1 MKSSRRHDGIRFAGP
16 ARVHPS
22 HDPVVIEFG
31 SASAAHSIIHLS
43 RKTVVIEFGP
53 ESAVSIEIQSTSNS
67 VRRPTRVYDPSKSS
81 RPQIRVRVSGPFY
94 HPLET
99 VVIEFGS
106 ESAAQPIFPGHS
118 PSQSSSNTSFQV
130 AEIQTSLAS
139 ISGRQSGLG
148 RVYHPPNQICHPSKS
163 SLSIIHWPG
172 PHHRSLAPPSELE
185 GAPST
190 DHHDLVN
197 ENILRF
203 RLSLGASHTWS
214 CCDDA

>member
-1 MKSSRRHDGIRFAGP
+1 M
-16 ARVHPS
+16 
-22 HDPVVIEFG
+22 
-31 SASAAHSIIHLS
+31 
-43 RKTVVIEFGP
+43 
-53 ESAVSIEIQSTSNS
+53 TSNS

-81 RPQIRVRVSGPFY
+81 RPPSQIRVRVSGPFY

-106 ESAAQPIFPGHS
+106 ESAAQPILPGHS

-163 SLSIIHWPG
+163 RPG
-172 PHHRSLAPPSELE
+172 PHHHRSLAPPSE

-190 DHHDLVN
+190 DLVN
-197 ENILRF
+197 EKQAFSWCQPYLE
-203 RLSLGASHTWS
+203 LL
-214 CCDDA
+214 

>member
-1 MKSSRRHDGIRFAGP
+1 MIHRNPLESMIHRN
-16 ARVHPS
+16 
-22 HDPVVIEFG
+22 PVVIEFG
-31 SASAAHSIIHLS
+31 SESAAQSIIH
-43 RKTVVIEFGP
+43 RK
-53 ESAVSIEIQSTSNS
+53 
-67 VRRPTRVYDPSKSS
+67 
-81 RPQIRVRVSGPFY
+81 
-94 HPLET
+94 T

-106 ESAAQPIFPGHS
+106 ESAAQSILPGHS

-163 SLSIIHWPG
+163 SLSIIHRPG
-172 PHHRSLAPPSELE
+172 PHHRSLAPPSE